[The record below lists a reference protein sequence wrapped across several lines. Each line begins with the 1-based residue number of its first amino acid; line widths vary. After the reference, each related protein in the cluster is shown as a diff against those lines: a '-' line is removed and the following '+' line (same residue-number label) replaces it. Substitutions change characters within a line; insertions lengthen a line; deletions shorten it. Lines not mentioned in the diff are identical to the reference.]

1 VKVFLVAVVLLIAA
15 AGCGSDHKR
24 IVGPDPAPAYS
35 VPSSPLAVL
44 DNLSL
49 AYSSRDST
57 ECKLLYD
64 DNYVGTS
71 TDQSDGSSLTFS
83 KANEVG
89 HVGALAKIHSITTV
103 LLQFPPG
110 LTRFTDA
117 GDPPGW
123 ATIQVLNLN
132 LVIEDSPTSLY
143 LNNSGEMNEF
153 KFVPT
158 TPAADSPTDTTW
170 KIIRWTE
177 IKN

>member
-1 VKVFLVAVVLLIAA
+1 VKAFLVGVALLIAL
-15 AGCGSDHKR
+15 AGCGDKK
-24 IVGPDPAPAYS
+24 VTGPAPGPGPPLPSTPINILTILSIAYS
-35 VPSSPLAVL
+35 H
-44 DNLSL
+44 
-49 AYSSRDST
+49 RDTT

-89 HVGALAKIHSITTV
+89 HVGALARNHLITTV

-158 TPAADSPTDTTW
+158 TPAADSPTDTSW

-177 IKN
+177 IHN